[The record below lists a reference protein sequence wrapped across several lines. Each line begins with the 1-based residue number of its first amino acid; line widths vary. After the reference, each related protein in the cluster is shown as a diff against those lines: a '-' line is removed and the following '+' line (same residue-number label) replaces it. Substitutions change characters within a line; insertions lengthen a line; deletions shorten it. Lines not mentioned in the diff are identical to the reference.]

1 MGRPPGRQPQACS
14 APSSA
19 TRERAREGGRGKG
32 SSALLAW
39 EQRGPSFHPMGE
51 TMQTGPHPLP
61 TKTSFRNCLCQS
73 LSKGIP
79 EVGGTVPMRSALG
92 GHRCWPRG
100 GSSCLRCC
108 SLPWFPP
115 GGSGHQFPLS
125 RNQTEP
131 PALLSGVGRKGA
143 GTTALCPVQ
152 LPGLSVSLGASSLFP
167 ELPPEEPGPQ
177 EAAAGL
183 RSQSS
188 VASAQSP
195 AFVQESRPSRV
206 LGPPL
211 RSPVREPV
219 LSSSAPLIQPRGLQY
234 ILACGHFGVQL
245 RQGPPALLSAGRAAS
260 VHPHSQQT
268 SLLVSPH
275 GILSMWSSSRR

>member
-39 EQRGPSFHPMGE
+39 EQHGPSFHPMGE

-188 VASAQSP
+188 VGQRP
-195 AFVQESRPSRV
+195 ESGLRPGVTSTA
-206 LGPPL
+206 GPGSTSEVTSEGARPL
-211 RSPVREPV
+211 
-219 LSSSAPLIQPRGLQY
+219 
-234 ILACGHFGVQL
+234 
-245 RQGPPALLSAGRAAS
+245 LLSASHSAPWAPVYLGLWSLWCPAAPRATCPPLSWSCGRRSPTLSAN
-260 VHPHSQQT
+260 
-268 SLLVSPH
+268 VSP
-275 GILSMWSSSRR
+275 GLSSRHP